1 MKWDNF
7 LTAWTF
13 VVQTKIPLN
22 PHFPKGDFPPFEK
35 GGRGDFRAPQQG
47 ESVFMK
53 IYPEQNLDP
62 IGKDSTAKLNT
73 CG

>member
-1 MKWDNF
+1 MDVYGAN
-7 LTAWTF
+7 
-13 VVQTKIPLN
+13 QN
-22 PHFPKGDFPPFEK
+22 PPKSPFSKGRLPPFEK

-62 IGKDSTAKLNT
+62 IGRDSTAKLNT